1 MGPLGYG
8 HECQDIRIASLLAM
22 RRLASLTP
30 RINGHLAREQNAQ
43 NAQKPRTPT
52 KLPEPK
58 KKKSGV
64 VIRIRG
70 SQKPCMSGGH
80 KNSYL
85 KCITMSAAREAL
97 TGER

>member
-43 NAQKPRTPT
+43 NAQKPT

-58 KKKSGV
+58 KKKKVGW
-64 VIRIRG
+64 
-70 SQKPCMSGGH
+70 
-80 KNSYL
+80 
-85 KCITMSAAREAL
+85 
-97 TGER
+97 